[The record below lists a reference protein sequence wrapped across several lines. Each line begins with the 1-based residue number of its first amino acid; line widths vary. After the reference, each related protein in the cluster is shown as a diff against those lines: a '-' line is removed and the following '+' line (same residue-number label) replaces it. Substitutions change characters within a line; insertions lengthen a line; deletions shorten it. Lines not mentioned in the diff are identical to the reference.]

1 MQRQRRN
8 RGLEYGV
15 ILLLI
20 ELFNIGINNVPPVTL
35 ISIIGQL
42 ALYSGFLNV
51 PWDKWDVCLN
61 ARDIIRNKEYRRLF
75 LSAVEHGDDMHLYY
89 NMLSFL
95 VKGRS
100 LERRMGSKNF
110 LLTLA
115 VLTVLTSCY
124 YVGLGWALTHFT
136 NDVYYTKVCAVGF
149 SGVIFALKVLT
160 SEQQDTSMRYAVWSE
175 LILIYLMVPG
185 SSFMGHLAGIL
196 AGLTFSRTR
205 IGKFLKKI
213 IEGVTGGRYDD
224 NNYYQS
230 QQQQQNHEFNAQANF
245 FNNPFGGFGYRRP
258 PPAYGYRNPQN
269 APYGWNF

>member
-1 MQRQRRN
+1 
-8 RGLEYGV
+8 
-15 ILLLI
+15 
-20 ELFNIGINNVPPVTL
+20 
-35 ISIIGQL
+35 
-42 ALYSGFLNV
+42 
-51 PWDKWDVCLN
+51 
-61 ARDIIRNKEYRRLF
+61 
-75 LSAVEHGDDMHLYY
+75 
-89 NMLSFL
+89 
-95 VKGRS
+95 
-100 LERRMGSKNF
+100 MGSKNF

-196 AGLTFSRTR
+196 AG
-205 IGKFLKKI
+205 
-213 IEGVTGGRYDD
+213 GRYDD

>member
-1 MQRQRRN
+1 
-8 RGLEYGV
+8 
-15 ILLLI
+15 
-20 ELFNIGINNVPPVTL
+20 
-35 ISIIGQL
+35 
-42 ALYSGFLNV
+42 
-51 PWDKWDVCLN
+51 
-61 ARDIIRNKEYRRLF
+61 
-75 LSAVEHGDDMHLYY
+75 
-89 NMLSFL
+89 
-95 VKGRS
+95 
-100 LERRMGSKNF
+100 MGSKNF

-149 SGVIFALKVLT
+149 SGRLISPQLITREAEIISRLLFLAGVIFALKVLT

-196 AGLTFSRTR
+196 A
-205 IGKFLKKI
+205 
-213 IEGVTGGRYDD
+213 GGRYDD

>member
-160 SEQQDTSMRYAVWSE
+160 SEQQDTS
-175 LILIYLMVPG
+175 